1 MITRDDK
8 GKGPLSMEV
17 VALHSSVAFSFVIP
31 SEAEGSAVP
40 RTPPGNVGNSEIR
53 VRTYA
58 QMEPPVLLQVDRDT
72 GRNPQQVLVIAG
84 KVGQPGIS
92 VVRLNRAEG
101 KMSPILHIEPNPDQY
116 GH

>member
-1 MITRDDK
+1 MTKERATFHGGGCSPFKRCLLLCHPERSRGICSSADASWKCGELRDTRPHL
-8 GKGPLSMEV
+8 GANG
-17 VALHSSVAFSFVIP
+17 AA
-31 SEAEGSAVP
+31 A
-40 RTPPGNVGNSEIR
+40 
-53 VRTYA
+53 
-58 QMEPPVLLQVDRDT
+58 LLQVDRDT